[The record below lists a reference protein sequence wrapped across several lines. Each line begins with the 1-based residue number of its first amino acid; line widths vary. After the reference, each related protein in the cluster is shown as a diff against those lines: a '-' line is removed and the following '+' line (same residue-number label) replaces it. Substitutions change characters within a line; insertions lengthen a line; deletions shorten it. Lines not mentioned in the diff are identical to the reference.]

1 MPTYKIAIVGAGP
14 AGYFTAQAL
23 QKAQTEELVFAI
35 DMIERLPTP
44 WGLVRSGVAPDH
56 PKIKTVS
63 KVFEKIAKE
72 PNFRLFANVELGK
85 DISLKDLRDQYDAVV
100 LATGASRGR
109 KLGIPGEDL
118 TNSLSAADFVP
129 WYNSHPD
136 YVNTEVDLSSDTAVV
151 IGAGNVAMDVAR
163 ILAIDPT
170 ELDPTDV
177 ADHALVKLK
186 QSNIRTVIIC
196 GRRGPEHAAFTA
208 PELRDLP
215 KLENT
220 DVYIDSKQIQDA
232 ESRIAALSEIEK
244 DLKNNLEAMRLIA
257 DHSKKG
263 VERKLEIKF
272 LAAPIEFKGN
282 NKIEEVVFAQNK
294 VEKLIQKSEDQ
305 CDLVSLL
312 FKSTLKFDQG
322 KIEKIIRKSI
332 SDIGVEQTWVE
343 VISPLL
349 ILVGD
354 EWVRTG
360 TGIEIEHF
368 LSEVLRKILSEN
380 LGTISRPKNS
390 RPVLL
395 ACVENEMHSLA
406 LLVLAAV
413 LAEARIECIFLGA
426 RTPQSALNQ
435 VIIKSAPP
443 AIFLWAQLSEN
454 ADHKY
459 VKSMPSIR
467 PAPRVLLGGPG
478 WKTSKVAASNKLV
491 MTEGLRDAR
500 EQIIEA
506 LAV

>member
-14 AGYFTAQAL
+14 AGYFTAQAF
-23 QKAQTEELVFAI
+23 QKAQNDEISFSI

-72 PNFRLFANVELGK
+72 SNFRLFANVELGK
-85 DISLKDLRDQYDAVV
+85 DVSLKDLRDQYDAVV

-136 YVNTEVDLSSDTAVV
+136 YGNTQVDLSCDTAVV

-170 ELDPTDV
+170 ELDPTDI

-186 QSNIRTVIIC
+186 QSHIRTVIVF

-208 PELRDLP
+208 PELRGLT
-215 KLENT
+215 KLEKT
-220 DVYIDSKQIQDA
+220 YAYIDSKQIQDA

-244 DLKNNLEAMRLIA
+244 DLKNNLEAMKLISEHA
-257 DHSKKG
+257 KKG

-294 VEKLIQKSEDQ
+294 VENGKVVSSGEKFSIKCGLVVSAIGYDSVEYPGISIKNGCINNIAGHVEHNLYTTGWAKRGPTGVIGTNKSDSTDVVELIIENLKDPKVSEGITAILKSGHEIIDQ
-305 CDLVSLL
+305 LAW
-312 FKSTLKFDQG
+312 
-322 KIEKIIRKSI
+322 EKINAS
-332 SDIGVEQTWVE
+332 E
-343 VISPLL
+343 VISGE
-349 ILVGD
+349 IVG
-354 EWVRTG
+354 
-360 TGIEIEHF
+360 
-368 LSEVLRKILSEN
+368 K
-380 LGTISRPKNS
+380 
-390 RPVLL
+390 
-395 ACVENEMHSLA
+395 
-406 LLVLAAV
+406 
-413 LAEARIECIFLGA
+413 
-426 RTPQSALNQ
+426 
-435 VIIKSAPP
+435 
-443 AIFLWAQLSEN
+443 
-454 ADHKY
+454 
-459 VKSMPSIR
+459 
-467 PAPRVLLGGPG
+467 PRVKEVDWKRLIRLGR
-478 WKTSKVAASNKLV
+478 S
-491 MTEGLRDAR
+491 
-500 EQIIEA
+500 
-506 LAV
+506 